1 MPGKLD
7 RGKTEQM
14 SVMGKGAKAL
24 SHCQGQAHVPGWM
37 WAQSKWLLF
46 QHVSEGCAAVLT
58 GIYSPLDPVTP
69 HKSIPISALISLYL
83 FPGRSDMRCSVHIMR
98 LVRNRAGVMGNI
110 KMTLL
115 AEQRAPVVKPPAQEN
130 NLKSVTDS
138 LCSFRHIRNS
148 PFTGFPIWNKR
159 KLFYYNN

>member
-7 RGKTEQM
+7 REKMEQI
-14 SVMGKGAKAL
+14 SVMLKDAKAF
-24 SHCQGQAHVPGWM
+24 SHCKARHVFLGWM

-98 LVRNRAGVMGNI
+98 LVRNRTGVMGNI

-115 AEQRAPVVKPPAQEN
+115 AEQSREP
-130 NLKSVTDS
+130 L
-138 LCSFRHIRNS
+138 
-148 PFTGFPIWNKR
+148 W
-159 KLFYYNN
+159 